1 MFITIDARL
10 CKGWGKFD
18 GGKLIDFT
26 PAVAEAAAAAPTTT
40 SLYSRGVPHE
50 VFNKFY
56 GKVKKKQRPLTFPRS
71 FLLRLPRGSS
81 IFQAHLAFSGVNRSR

>member
-1 MFITIDARL
+1 MFITVDARL

-26 PAVAEAAAAAPTTT
+26 PAVAAAAAAPTTT

-56 GKVKKKQRPLTFPRS
+56 GKVKKNNAPLLFRGVFS
-71 FLLRLPRGSS
+71 FVSLVVLQFFRH
-81 IFQAHLAFSGVNRSR
+81 I